1 MQHVQKLSRFIRIIF
16 QIFLIVIPL
25 FSCFFWLVCG
35 TPYDFLSASGIVSF
49 SSDVSSYTTQPLTY
63 GTKIVLCII
72 DLFTDC
78 IYLYAL
84 MVLIHLFR
92 NYERCEIF
100 SLNNVICYRKLSYCV
115 FYWIAGSFIQNTLF
129 SVIVSFHNP
138 VGQRVVNFGVS
149 DSQVTAFVFGLVIL
163 IISYVMKE
171 GYLLADENKNTI

>member
-16 QIFLIVIPL
+16 QIFLVAIPL
-25 FSCFFWLVCG
+25 FTCFFWLVSG
-35 TPYDFLSASGIVSF
+35 TPYDFVSASGIVSF
-49 SSDVSSYTTQPLTY
+49 SSDVSAYATHPLTY
-63 GTKIVLCII
+63 GTKIVLCLI
-72 DLFTDC
+72 DLLTDC

-100 SLNNVICYRKLSYCV
+100 SLDNVICYRKLSYSV
-115 FYWIAGSFIQNTLF
+115 FYWILGSLIQNTLF
-129 SVIVSFHNP
+129 SVIASFHNP
-138 VGQRVVNFGVS
+138 VGQRVVNFGLN
-149 DSQVTAFVFGLVIL
+149 DSQVTAFIFGLVIL